1 MESFRY
7 SCRKMEM
14 AAQDTDGLSQVVC
27 GLQWPGSDK
36 LKLKLMISITQM
48 GEIRHIHGES

>member
-1 MESFRY
+1 
-7 SCRKMEM
+7 M